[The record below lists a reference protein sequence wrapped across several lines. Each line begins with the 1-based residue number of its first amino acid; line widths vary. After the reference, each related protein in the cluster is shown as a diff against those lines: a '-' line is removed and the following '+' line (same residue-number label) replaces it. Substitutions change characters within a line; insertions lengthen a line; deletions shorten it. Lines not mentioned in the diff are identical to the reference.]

1 MHRTT
6 SRFWK
11 HFENL
16 PTPVQE
22 VAEKNFELLR
32 TNPTHPSLHFKRVGK
47 LWSVRA
53 GSNHRAL
60 AIEDGD
66 DYIWV
71 WIGVHDEYERIINNQ
86 T

>member
-6 SRFWK
+6 PRFWK

-16 PTPVQE
+16 PAPVRE

-32 TNPTHPSLHFKRVGK
+32 TDPTHPSLHFKRVGK

-71 WIGVHDEYERIINNQ
+71 WIGVHDEYERIIKNQ